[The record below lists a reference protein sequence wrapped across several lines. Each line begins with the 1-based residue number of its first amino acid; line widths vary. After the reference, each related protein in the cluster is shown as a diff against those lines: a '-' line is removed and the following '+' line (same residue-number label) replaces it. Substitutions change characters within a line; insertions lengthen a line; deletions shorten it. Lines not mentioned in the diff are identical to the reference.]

1 MQLDDPHHEGEQD
14 PQDAD
19 LEGFIHAMLAKF
31 YFYEDTDRSIYT
43 CTKHRGIKAHVPVLS
58 MPFRFLLQ
66 GLAAG
71 NHIELTDEEAYEQ
84 CRKIARLLRNP
95 ENDFNVRTGAH
106 KYFTI
111 RDDSE
116 SQLFNL
122 DALKSL
128 LFKG

>member
-1 MQLDDPHHEGEQD
+1 MQLDDPHSEGEHD
-14 PQDAD
+14 PQAD
-19 LEGFIHAMLAKF
+19 YLEGFIHAIFGKF
-31 YFYEDTDRSIYT
+31 NFYEDTDKSIYT
-43 CTKHRGIKAHVPVLS
+43 CIKRRGDKAHVPVLS
-58 MPFRFLLQ
+58 QPFRFLLQ
-66 GLAAG
+66 SLAAV
-71 NHIELTDEEAYEQ
+71 NDIELTDEEAYEQ

-111 RDDSE
+111 RDDAE